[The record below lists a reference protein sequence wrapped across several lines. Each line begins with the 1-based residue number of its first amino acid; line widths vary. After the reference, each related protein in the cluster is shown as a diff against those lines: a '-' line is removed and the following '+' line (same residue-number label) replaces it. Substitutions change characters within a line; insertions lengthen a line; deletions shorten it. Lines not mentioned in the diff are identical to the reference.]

1 MSIVDDI
8 QRALKDGNVVLGY
21 KKSLEF
27 IRNNSPSLIVISQN
41 IPDREREEVEH
52 DAKLSGAKIEVFEG
66 SSKDLGVICGK
77 PFPIML
83 LVIKS

>member
-1 MSIVDDI
+1 MSIVDNV
-8 QRALKDGNVVLGY
+8 QKALKNRNVIIGY

-27 IRNNSPSLIVISQN
+27 IKNDSPKTIVMSQN
-41 IPDREREEVEH
+41 IPDRERQEVEH
-52 DAKLSGAKIEVFEG
+52 NAKLSGAKIEIFEG